1 MFEALIMEE
10 LLSLKDLLVKGDV
23 QGALIIVEE
32 LTEMSRN
39 DIIKTIRSYAVI
51 LLLHLI
57 KQQAENR
64 TTRSWEVSIRNSVR
78 EIQRENKRRKAGGY
92 YLTPEELLEIL
103 AEAYLNAIDEASLE
117 VEEGRYEAQ
126 ELEKIVNREEIINRA
141 LTLILPG
148 ESS

>member
-1 MFEALIMEE
+1 MEE
-10 LLSLKDLLVKGDV
+10 LLTLKDLLVKGDV
-23 QGALIIVEE
+23 QAALLIVEE
-32 LTEMSRN
+32 LEEMRRN

-51 LLLHLI
+51 LLLNLI

-78 EIQRENKRRKAGGY
+78 EIQRENKRSKAGGY
-92 YLTPEELLEIL
+92 YLIPEELLEIL

-126 ELEKIVNREEIINRA
+126 ELEKLVNQEEIINRA
-141 LTLILPG
+141 LALILSG

>member
-1 MFEALIMEE
+1 MEE
-10 LLSLKDLLVKGDV
+10 LLTLKDLLVKGDV

-32 LTEMSRN
+32 LEEMSRN

-51 LLLHLI
+51 LLHLI

-78 EIQRENKRRKAGGY
+78 EIQRENKRRKARDY

-126 ELEKIVNREEIINRA
+126 ELEKLVNQEEMINRA
-141 LTLILPG
+141 LVLILPG

>member
-1 MFEALIMEE
+1 MEE
-10 LLSLKDLLVKGDV
+10 LFTLKDLLVKGDV

-117 VEEGRYEAQ
+117 VEEGRYEPE
-126 ELEKIVNREEIINRA
+126 ELEKVVNREEIINRA
-141 LTLILPG
+141 LTLILSG
-148 ESS
+148 ESN

>member
-1 MFEALIMEE
+1 MEE
-10 LLSLKDLLVKGDV
+10 LLTLKDLLVKGDV
-23 QGALIIVEE
+23 QRALIIVEE

-78 EIQRENKRRKAGGY
+78 EIQRENKRRQAEGY
-92 YLTPEELLEIL
+92 YLAPEELLEIL

-126 ELEKIVNREEIINRA
+126 ELEKLVNQEKIINRA